1 MTKEYKIN
9 INGDDITYGALVTRS
24 RFNEEEW
31 QAIYTEM
38 VKQGNPEAYEEY
50 KDDENVIAWIGALID
65 LEDRYQAL
73 LELLPQDSYSKAG
86 THPQWVADE
95 VNENTFDKII
105 TQDDVK
111 DMINDYE
118 DIDDLKEA
126 LKEYFNIDMDY
137 HGRCF
142 H

>member
-65 LEDRYQAL
+65 LEDRYRAL